1 MSPGNSFL
9 KYMSVSAKFE
19 PEAVSQWYDIPL
31 EDGGATRVELLVTA
45 SFKIFNA
52 SFQWLD

>member
-1 MSPGNSFL
+1 
-9 KYMSVSAKFE
+9 MSVSAKFE